1 MSIANNNHPT
11 YVISAT
17 EKCVIVESD
26 FYVPFEPNI
35 LKRNLSQRVLQLRQ
49 DIRNSVLKLKIEEG
63 EILFAFYSENDKSR
77 FYDVEN
83 VLFYNIGG
91 TIFKKISPEQL
102 AFLGDKKDFLN
113 DDSVPLNMANRCFYA
128 YKVVSMQSVE
138 RLIESKKVLA
148 YWNDIDIDKTI
159 AKSPARYY
167 AAIRENS
174 DKIEINEML
183 DGKTLFGI
191 KIEIT
196 IPYFSHPA
204 AIMKP
209 LLDGIICAFHGE
221 KGDVERILNDMF
233 MTRTE
238 RMLSDTDKL
247 NIFGN
252 REYLKRYRG
261 HNSFKWNP
269 EDERLQFAWITVR
282 RGRLSLMKG
291 SIYEW

>member
-183 DGKTLFGI
+183 DGKNIIWNKNRNYHPILFSPCCYN
-191 KIEIT
+191 ET
-196 IPYFSHPA
+196 PFRWYYLRFSW
-204 AIMKP
+204 
-209 LLDGIICAFHGE
+209 G
-221 KGDVERILNDMF
+221 
-233 MTRTE
+233 
-238 RMLSDTDKL
+238 
-247 NIFGN
+247 
-252 REYLKRYRG
+252 KR
-261 HNSFKWNP
+261 
-269 EDERLQFAWITVR
+269 
-282 RGRLSLMKG
+282 
-291 SIYEW
+291 

>member
-49 DIRNSVLKLKIEEG
+49 DIRNSVLNLKIEEG

-159 AKSPARYY
+159 AK
-167 AAIRENS
+167 
-174 DKIEINEML
+174 
-183 DGKTLFGI
+183 
-191 KIEIT
+191 
-196 IPYFSHPA
+196 
-204 AIMKP
+204 
-209 LLDGIICAFHGE
+209 
-221 KGDVERILNDMF
+221 
-233 MTRTE
+233 
-238 RMLSDTDKL
+238 
-247 NIFGN
+247 
-252 REYLKRYRG
+252 
-261 HNSFKWNP
+261 
-269 EDERLQFAWITVR
+269 
-282 RGRLSLMKG
+282 
-291 SIYEW
+291 